1 MVKFWDNH
9 QPLSAP
15 EQRLVDE
22 LYKAHAACVWRENC
36 STMALQQ
43 AAGGS
48 RHLTNAYIAA
58 LATLGEMHGP
68 IEDAYGLIVN
78 QISPHIGMV
87 PGWGNS
93 FVKGQID
100 PDFLRVDQ
108 TIESLS
114 PRIHSRLREVTDQL
128 HARGKRIFPN
138 PGAYT
143 AATALILG
151 MPSHV
156 APMLFVQAR
165 LEAWTELFH
174 RVVIGERAKRKE
186 AA

>member
-1 MVKFWDNH
+1 
-9 QPLSAP
+9 
-15 EQRLVDE
+15 
-22 LYKAHAACVWRENC
+22 
-36 STMALQQ
+36 
-43 AAGGS
+43 
-48 RHLTNAYIAA
+48 
-58 LATLGEMHGP
+58 MHGP
-68 IEDAYGLIVN
+68 IEEAYALISNPGMDRVGLL
-78 QISPHIGMV
+78 

-93 FVKGQID
+93 FIKGQID
-100 PDFLRVDQ
+100 PEFLRVDQ
-108 TIESLS
+108 TIEATA

-128 HARGKRIFPN
+128 HSRGKRIFPN

-143 AATALILG
+143 AAVALILG

-174 RVVIGERAKRKE
+174 RVVVGEREKRKE